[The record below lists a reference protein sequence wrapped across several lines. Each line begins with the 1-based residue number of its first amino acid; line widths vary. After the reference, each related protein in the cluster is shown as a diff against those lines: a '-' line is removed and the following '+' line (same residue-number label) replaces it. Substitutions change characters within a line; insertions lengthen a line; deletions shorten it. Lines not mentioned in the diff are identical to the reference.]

1 MSRRKRK
8 SNNPAGRP
16 VTVGG
21 DSAAVV
27 VPVRLPVALRDA
39 VDAAAAGASV
49 SRSEWLRL
57 AVEAA
62 LGRSVTF
69 GGLVDPSFVE

>member
-1 MSRRKRK
+1 MSRKKRK

-16 VTVGG
+16 PSVGG

-39 VDAAAAGASV
+39 VDSAAASARIT
-49 SRSEWLRL
+49 RSDWLRL

-62 LGRSVTF
+62 LSPR
-69 GGLVDPSFVE
+69 

>member
-1 MSRRKRK
+1 MARRKRK

-27 VPVRLPVALRDA
+27 VPVRLPESMRDE
-39 VDAAAAGASV
+39 VDAAAARLGIE
-49 SRSEWLRL
+49 RSAWLRM
-57 AVEAA
+57 AVMAA
-62 LGRSVTF
+62 LLHWARA
-69 GGLVDPSFVE
+69 

>member
-1 MSRRKRK
+1 MDSPVSRRKRK

-27 VPVRLPVALRDA
+27 VPVRMPVTLRDA
-39 VDAAAAGASV
+39 VDAAASSARV
-49 SRSEWLRL
+49 SRSDWLRA
-57 AVEAA
+57 AVM
-62 LGRSVTF
+62 LGLERSN
-69 GGLVDPSFVE
+69 

>member
-1 MSRRKRK
+1 MPRRRK

-16 VTVGG
+16 PSIGG

-27 VPVRLPVALRDA
+27 VPVRMPVALRDA
-39 VDAAAAGASV
+39 VDSAAEAASV
-49 SRSEWLRL
+49 TRSDWMRA

-62 LGRSVTF
+62 LSRT
-69 GGLVDPSFVE
+69 